1 MFGWLVTIFISYLT
15 MWNVSSD
22 ISTTVREPREL
33 ALPLLQSLQ
42 RSSALPWRC
51 LKNAQPGASLFDWN
65 SEMMQAIDHLR
76 KAVLKRIYR
85 STIVLTMFF
94 GIGRNPAW
102 ISRRLFPPAA
112 RNASLPK
119 WLQCGFHRLSCWDM
133 GRSQMGGPQI
143 LVTCLLTS
151 WNHERSMKIIMKNDW
166 FTITSHHLTSPHI
179 TFIHFLANF
188 PSFSCFS
195 CYHLLSDP
203 IKSQLSM
210 SKDLSLRAPERRAH
224 PAALPWCRLCSEAKS
239 HTVIEAKK
247 MASRSWNFL

>member
-15 MWNVSSD
+15 MWNFSSD
-22 ISTTVREPREL
+22 ISTTVRDPREL
-33 ALPLLQSLQ
+33 SLPLLQSLQ

-119 WLQCGFHRLSCWDM
+119 WLQYGFHRLSCWDM

-143 LVTCLLTS
+143 LVALCLLTS
-151 WNHERSMKIIMKNDW
+151 WNHERSMKII
-166 FTITSHHLTSPHI
+166 
-179 TFIHFLANF
+179 HFVATPWVPNGII
-188 PSFSCFS
+188 SSVWGKHC
-195 CYHLLSDP
+195 
-203 IKSQLSM
+203 
-210 SKDLSLRAPERRAH
+210 
-224 PAALPWCRLCSEAKS
+224 LPSEAL
-239 HTVIEAKK
+239 EQP
-247 MASRSWNFL
+247 WNFSNADLLRCSSTESRVNCQESCPARWVMT